1 MRGWRGGPGAGPF
14 RRLSPGGLR
23 VSLLLVRADHH
34 DHVPAVLLGLRLNE
48 AKFLDV
54 AGEPLQQLVAEF
66 GPRLLATAEHD
77 RHLDLVAC
85 LEEPLDVALLGP
97 VVVRVDLRPD
107 LDFLDDRLSLVLTGL
122 PGLER

>member
-1 MRGWRGGPGAGPF
+1 
-14 RRLSPGGLR
+14 
-23 VSLLLVRADHH
+23 VRADHH
-34 DHVPAVLLGLRLNE
+34 DHVPAILLGLRLDE
-48 AKFLDV
+48 TKFLHV
-54 AGEPLQQLVAEF
+54 SSEPLQQLVAEF

-85 LEEPLDVALLGP
+85 LEEPLDVTLLGP

-122 PGLER
+122 SGLKR